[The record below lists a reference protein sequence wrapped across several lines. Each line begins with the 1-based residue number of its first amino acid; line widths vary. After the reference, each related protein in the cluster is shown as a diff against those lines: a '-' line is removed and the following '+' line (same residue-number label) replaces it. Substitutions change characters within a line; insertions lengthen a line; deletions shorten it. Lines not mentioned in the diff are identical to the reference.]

1 MLPAEFHSV
10 DDFLN
15 FFTQS
20 QEVQGVEGTG
30 GDGAEGGGGGRGLV
44 ELQGLLAPLMLR
56 RVKQDVERTLL
67 PKIEINLYL
76 PLSSMQQDLY
86 ASLLKKDLGL
96 ISGTEGDKSRLL
108 NMVEC
113 VLYADVERVL
123 YTEGDKSRWL
133 NMVPLLKSIHI
144 YIHVCVCISKVLFS
158 MVAILK
164 RTLYVALM

>member
-1 MLPAEFHSV
+1 VLPAEFHSV

-20 QEVQGVEGTG
+20 QEVQGAEGRG
-30 GDGAEGGGGGRGLV
+30 REGAEEGGGGGGRGLV

-76 PLSSMQQDLY
+76 ALSSMQQALY

-108 NMVEC
+108 NMV
-113 VLYADVERVL
+113 
-123 YTEGDKSRWL
+123 
-133 NMVPLLKSIHI
+133 P
-144 YIHVCVCISKVLFS
+144 
-158 MVAILK
+158 ILM
-164 RTLYVALM
+164 RTLFIALI